1 MSGIE
6 KYIEAYK
13 RRINHPFF
21 NTGATE
27 RLIKEY
33 ETHGKLVVGFDF
45 DNTIFD
51 IHNNGCN
58 YSDVINLLRECKK
71 LGFLLC
77 LYTAEPDED
86 WLEWKVQYCG
96 HFGIEPDYIN
106 DSPLLPGT
114 KKPFFNILLD
124 DRAGLESAY
133 IILKDIVDY
142 ANSKSSECREK

>member
-1 MSGIE
+1 MSLVE
-6 KYIEAYK
+6 HVVQSYK
-13 RRINHPFF
+13 RRIEHPFF
-21 NTGATE
+21 NTGAIE

-33 ETHGKLVVGFDF
+33 ETHDKLVVGFDF

-51 IHNNGCN
+51 IHNNGGN

-71 LGFLLC
+71 LGFILC
-77 LYTAEPDED
+77 LYTAELRED
-86 WLEWKVQYCG
+86 WLKWKVQYCG

-106 DSPLLPGT
+106 ESPLLQGT

-133 IILKDIVDY
+133 ETLKTVIDY
-142 ANSKSSECREK
+142 ANSKSNKQGEE